1 MEAGPGVGV
10 SKAGLGLSGGILS
23 AEICGANPSSLSLL
37 GYGRENQFT
46 YYLPCCCGYSS
57 YLSCMDCH

>member
-37 GYGRENQFT
+37 GYGREN
-46 YYLPCCCGYSS
+46 
-57 YLSCMDCH
+57 